1 MQNIGKGGYEG
12 TVLKWCKEVV
22 QVREKCWV
30 LRLLMA
36 EQGEITDKEED
47 DDAYE
52 DGDGDDHD
60 DDYGNDRVYRFIN
73 DNNGNKGC

>member
-1 MQNIGKGGYEG
+1 
-12 TVLKWCKEVV
+12 
-22 QVREKCWV
+22 
-30 LRLLMA
+30 MA
-36 EQGEITDKEED
+36 EQGEITDGEED

-73 DNNGNKGC
+73 DNDGNKGCWL

>member
-1 MQNIGKGGYEG
+1 
-12 TVLKWCKEVV
+12 
-22 QVREKCWV
+22 
-30 LRLLMA
+30 MA
-36 EQGEITDKEED
+36 EQGEITDEEED

-73 DNNGNKGC
+73 DNDGNKGC